1 MCLCARSNLAILLLE
16 VILNGFYGGFVLFL
30 GLISNS
36 VLFSFLFDSPIYI
49 FACLM
54 SCYLIPL
61 DEINK
66 STIE

>member
-36 VLFSFLFDSPIYI
+36 YCFLF
-49 FACLM
+49 
-54 SCYLIPL
+54 YLIRRFTYL
-61 DEINK
+61 HV
-66 STIE
+66 